1 MVSQLLS
8 EAIAHSSTL
17 AHVGEFQSP
26 SVQVATPDSL
36 YPLVQENAWVPPL
49 AVSLPLPPEGEM
61 WVVTKFAPQ
70 GLGSHVGEFQSP
82 SVQVASP
89 DAVKPPA
96 QEKGWVPP
104 LAVSLPLPPDGE
116 TWLVTKFAPQGLG
129 SHVGEFQ
136 TPSVQVASPDAVKP
150 PAQSNAWVPPLT
162 VSLPLPSVGETW
174 VVTKFAPQGLGS
186 HVGESQAPVVQV
198 ASLDAVKPVAQLN
211 ACVAPL
217 VVSLPVPSAGAMWAV
232 WKFDA
237 QGSDVW

>member
-1 MVSQLLS
+1 
-8 EAIAHSSTL
+8 
-17 AHVGEFQSP
+17 
-26 SVQVATPDSL
+26 
-36 YPLVQENAWVPPL
+36 
-49 AVSLPLPPEGEM
+49 M
-61 WVVTKFAPQ
+61 WVVTKFA
-70 GLGSHVGEFQSP
+70 S
-82 SVQVASP
+82 
-89 DAVKPPA
+89 
-96 QEKGWVPP
+96 
-104 LAVSLPLPPDGE
+104 
-116 TWLVTKFAPQGLG
+116 QGLG

-150 PAQSNAWVPPLT
+150 PAQSNAWVPPLM

-217 VVSLPVPSAGAMWAV
+217 VVFLPVPSAGAMWAV

-237 QGSDVW
+237 QGSGEKK